1 MAKRYKTSRQKRT
14 AQRQYRRSRKQYKN
28 YLEQFEARK
37 ETFESRGL
45 DFYDP
50 IALTYRDW
58 KTVHAEKINDL
69 KMDIKEGKRKSI
81 GNVNREIV
89 SDQAYEL
96 SSRQSDVLADY
107 LLENEYET
115 LEEMNLVYKYTDEE
129 GIERINLKKKIDL
142 MMKIRQGEFIK
153 EDIGLW
159 EMINDFRSDYFSLSS
174 DEKADLIKK
183 WKDLRPDVK
192 NMTFGKAVSLEV
204 GATFFNSPK

>member
-1 MAKRYKTSRQKRT
+1 MARRYKTSRQKRV
-14 AQRQYRRSRKQYKN
+14 AQRQYRRSRRQYEN

-50 IALTYRDW
+50 VALTYRDW

-96 SSRQSDVLADY
+96 SSRQADVLGEY
-107 LLENEYET
+107 LLENESEI
-115 LEEMNLVYKYTDEE
+115 LEEMGLTYKYSDEE
-129 GIERINLKKKIDL
+129 GTERINLKKRIEL
-142 MMKIRQGEFIK
+142 MMKIRQGKFLR
-153 EDIGLW
+153 EDVGLW
-159 EMINDFRSDYFSLSS
+159 DMISDFRLSMF
-174 DEKADLIKK
+174 KK
-183 WKDLRPDVK
+183 GLTKEEVR
-192 NMTFGKAVSLEV
+192 KAV
-204 GATFFNSPK
+204 GQTFFNSPD